1 MPFIHDDRYRS
12 RKFILT
18 STASISATLM
28 VFFGFMDASVWVAAQ
43 TLVLS
48 QYSFANINDKQ

>member
-1 MPFIHDDRYRS
+1 MPVIQDDRYRS

-18 STASISATLM
+18 AAASVSATLM
-28 VFFGFMDASVWVAAQ
+28 VFFGLMDASVWVAAQ